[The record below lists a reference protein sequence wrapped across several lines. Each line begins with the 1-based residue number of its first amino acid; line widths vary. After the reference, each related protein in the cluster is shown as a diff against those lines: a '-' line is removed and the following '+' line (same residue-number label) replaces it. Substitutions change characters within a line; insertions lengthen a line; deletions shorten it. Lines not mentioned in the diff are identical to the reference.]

1 MGKADIIDTVL
12 SNKNGLNDVK
22 GRYGRPETSDG
33 VGVWEWGCRL
43 N

>member
-12 SNKNGLNDVK
+12 SNKTVLNDVK
-22 GRYGRPETSDG
+22 GKYGRPETGDG

>member
-12 SNKNGLNDVK
+12 SNKTVLNDVK
-22 GRYGRPETSDG
+22 GRYGQPETSDG
-33 VGVWEWGCRL
+33 EGVWEWGCRL